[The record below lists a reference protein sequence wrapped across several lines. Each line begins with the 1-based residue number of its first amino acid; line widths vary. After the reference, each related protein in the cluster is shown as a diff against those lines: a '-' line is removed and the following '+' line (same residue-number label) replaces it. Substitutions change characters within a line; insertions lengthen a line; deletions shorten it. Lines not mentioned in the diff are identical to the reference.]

1 MTEPAGEYFET
12 YDVDGRP
19 TGVAL
24 RSDVHR
30 LGLWH
35 RAANVLLFD
44 PTGRL
49 YIQRRAASK
58 DVWPNAWDVSVGE
71 HLKPG
76 ETYEQAAL
84 RGLAEELAVSGV
96 ALTALG
102 GVVRAQVEVPE
113 SNIRDFELNQTF
125 RGDYDGP
132 ISADP
137 HEVADVQ
144 RIKLDALSHAIFV
157 RPDDFTPWLRTRLRL
172 LGFI

>member
-1 MTEPAGEYFET
+1 MTHPDREYFET
-12 YDVDGRP
+12 YDADGHP
-19 TGVAL
+19 TGLVL
-24 RSDVHR
+24 RSEVHR
-30 LGLWH
+30 QGLWH

-44 PTGRL
+44 QAGRL
-49 YIQRRAASK
+49 YIQRRAAGK

-76 ETYEQAAL
+76 ESFEQAAH
-84 RGLAEELAVSGV
+84 RGLAEELAVTGV
-96 ALTALG
+96 TLTALG

-113 SNIRDFELNQTF
+113 SDIRDYELNQTF

-132 ISADP
+132 ITADP

-144 RIKLDALSHAIFV
+144 RIKLDALAHAIFV
-157 RPDDFTPWLRTRLRL
+157 RPEDFTPWLRTRLRL